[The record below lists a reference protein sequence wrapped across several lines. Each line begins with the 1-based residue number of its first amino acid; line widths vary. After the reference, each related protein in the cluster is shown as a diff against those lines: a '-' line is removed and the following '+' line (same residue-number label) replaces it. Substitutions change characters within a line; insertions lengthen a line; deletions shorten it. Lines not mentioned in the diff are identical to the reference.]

1 MTSKISVILPC
12 YHMEEYLSDIL
23 SDLRAQSYQNLE
35 IIFVND
41 GGGSHQLE
49 LMHHLK
55 GDDDK
60 IIIIDKPN
68 GGLSSA
74 RNAGMKAATGEYI
87 SFVDPDDR
95 LEPFYLQSLLEAIT
109 TGNADIAAGGY
120 TICYTREKYKLND
133 FLKDSTGM
141 DSNRKIEYLLS
152 VPTVRNAV
160 WNKIYRTDFIRS
172 VRLAFDEEITF
183 SEDEAFNMQCLLHT
197 NRMALIPNCGYIYMC
212 RDANSICSKYSQR
225 YRESRL
231 KALSIR
237 IKVMERMELPK
248 EKIRQILLEDYYLL
262 GYSLLCNI
270 FKKNT
275 PLSFRQKKEYIN
287 SYILNDARIAEA
299 VRLRDARMDN
309 FFTRAFSMS
318 FKTKSASCMVLVF
331 GLLYGLK
338 NRFTQAYARI
348 APILKRV

>member
-1 MTSKISVILPC
+1 MTPKISVILPC
-12 YHMEEYLSDIL
+12 YHVEEYLSDIIA
-23 SDLRAQSYQNLE
+23 DLRAQSHQNQE
-35 IIFVND
+35 IILVND
-41 GGGSHQLE
+41 GGGSRQLE

-68 GGLSSA
+68 GGLCSA
-74 RNAGMKAATGEYI
+74 RNAGMKAATGDYI

-95 LEPFYLQSLLEAIT
+95 LEPFFLQNLLEAIT
-109 TGNADIAAGGY
+109 SEDADIAAGGY

-133 FLKDSTGM
+133 FLKDPAGM
-141 DSNRKIEYLLS
+141 GINEKTEYLLS

-160 WNKIYRTDFIRS
+160 WNKIYRTEFIQS
-172 VRLAFDEEITF
+172 AQLAFDKEMTF
-183 SEDEAFNMQCLLHT
+183 SEDEEFNMQCLLHT

-212 RDANSICSKYSQR
+212 RDANSICSKYSRR

-231 KALSIR
+231 KALSVR
-237 IKVMERMELPK
+237 IQVMERMELPK

-287 SYILNDARIAEA
+287 SYILNDTRIAEA

-309 FFTRAFSMS
+309 FFTRAYSIC
-318 FKTKSASCMVLVF
+318 FKAKSASCIILVF

-338 NRFTQAYARI
+338 NRFRQAYACM
-348 APILKRV
+348 APMLKRV